1 MLSAT
6 LVETRTV
13 TLDGI
18 KPQWRITKGDD
29 VVTVKDEAYIRV
41 ATCNFGLSSIVAA
54 DNDECPTPSPKYLLS
69 ASKGLAEL
77 IYMRNRKQ
85 AESLSNVP
93 EGCDLF
99 EQVRKRPR
107 WTNSRHQQ
115 ETLRQSPDTIAIE
128 LDIDGVMHE
137 VDVLRPVHPTDNLF
151 IAYKADMIA
160 ATLHYLRTRGFNEA
174 HSKAAQCNLP
184 KGIHRHKHGYV
195 VKFMKLS
202 GAAGYKLCKESLDEA
217 IAFKSQVDEEAAH
230 AAEDV
235 EGEDAD

>member
-6 LVETRTV
+6 LVESRTV

-29 VVTVKDEAYIRV
+29 VVNVKDEAYIRV

-69 ASKGLAEL
+69 ASKGLAEM
-77 IYMRNRKQ
+77 ITMRNRKQ
-85 AESLSNVP
+85 ADSLSDVS

-107 WTNSRHQQ
+107 WRNSRHQQ
-115 ETLRQSPDTIAIE
+115 EALRQSPDTITIE
-128 LDIDGVMHE
+128 LDINGVMHKVE
-137 VDVLRPVHPTDNLF
+137 VLRPVHPNDNLF

-174 HSKAAQCNLP
+174 DSKAAQCSLP
-184 KGIHRHKHGYV
+184 KGIHRHKHGYQ
-195 VKFMKLS
+195 VKFMKLN
-202 GAAGYKLCKESLDEA
+202 GLTGYKLCKDSLDEA
-217 IAFKSQVDEEAAH
+217 IAFKSQVDEEAVH
-230 AAEDV
+230 AEEDAQGEDV
-235 EGEDAD
+235 D